1 MVTRSDSDKINEL
14 GSNPSKG
21 IFVLV
26 LFFLRTILCKVFV
39 VLHGVEEKQ
48 KSDLEKKGPSRPS
61 IF

>member
-26 LFFLRTILCKVFV
+26 LFFLRRYCVKFLLASMECRRNKKV
-39 VLHGVEEKQ
+39 
-48 KSDLEKKGPSRPS
+48 
-61 IF
+61 I